1 MGGGRASC
9 SLRSPAPR
17 WTASPVPAPPLSTV
31 TVREPCSLSG
41 FRTRNGLEAA
51 RLPKWTESPGP
62 ASPVRPQV
70 V

>member
-9 SLRSPAPR
+9 SLRSLRRGGQRPR
-17 WTASPVPAPPLSTV
+17 CLLAALSTV

-41 FRTRNGLEAA
+41 FRTRNGLEAS
-51 RLPKWTESPGP
+51 RLPKWTESP
-62 ASPVRPQV
+62 VRPQV